1 MFRLESKILIYRYGQ
16 GLSPLYTDK
25 VHILGWPDGFPFKR
39 KFKQPSPGWKI
50 CRSTVPYYFQ
60 IFCSFWGF
68 YQLKCDCTNLCYF
81 MLKYFVAFELFN
93 VVLLVVRFCVG
104 GLSVVHAG
112 IFSLRRPYTLHNEHT
127 QHLHTYYFTV
137 HTRHHT
143 YTLTSLD
150 FVAAS
155 CSFGHLDG
163 LSGVGDDNYWWHCTP
178 FAIF

>member
-25 VHILGWPDGFPFKR
+25 VHRIITFWDGRMVSLLKE

-112 IFSLRRPYTLHNEHT
+112 IFSLRRPYTLTLTHCTPNT
-127 QHLHTYYFTV
+127 LN
-137 HTRHHT
+137 T
-143 YTLTSLD
+143 YTLTILQ
-150 FVAAS
+150 
-155 CSFGHLDG
+155 
-163 LSGVGDDNYWWHCTP
+163 CTQDTTLTHSRP
-178 FAIF
+178 